1 MNILHLSDIHF
12 GRNYKCYGLKDEF
25 DKKEVIL
32 SDLIECIKNVDKEF
46 KVEHIVVTGDIAWYG
61 KRKEF
66 EEAMGWFKL
75 LLNATGLSGK
85 DITFCVGN
93 HDVNR
98 NYSSIDIKYNNSTIK
113 EIDDAYDYSQVHKY
127 EASIYDYNW
136 FCENIGVE
144 PFIYPRGNNIEY
156 SYSLGYKDI
165 KFPSG
170 SIIRLIAF
178 NTALLSYLPNIS
190 EDKMWIGQNQ
200 IRDLIKYGII
210 PINEDIHYSIAL
222 LHHAERFLH
231 PNEICEYDGRTAT
244 MTLLKDNVDLILC
257 GHTETGGKPVLQKQL
272 GGGMVLTAGATY
284 YSDTH
289 PNAFSMLHVPDNK
302 KDLCFQPFIY
312 DKLWKAYEYQTMYKR
327 DSEIKKLPP
336 LGEIRE
342 ACKLVIKANMDIYE
356 IPIKSATVYLYEKDG
371 ISFCRIT
378 NEKEVLRKLDIE
390 CIGAVLGGN
399 AKFNVKLNPK
409 MERNVEAMLEREKFF
424 SFLECNLNKH
434 YKTEFS
440 IESLTGTK
448 ILTGD
453 SINCSIEETDTDGIT
468 ILECLVKIEK
478 FYDIKF
484 WRPDDIY
491 ELDNNKI
498 RLMLELIENGYTEQF
513 KIDKK
518 VMVGFDGISKMK
530 EFYSIMQCHNS
541 VYLRYESEFYC
552 SLFGVKFFLG
562 KCIILAGEYEVEL
575 NDLKEKIETYKEG
588 DLRKINLIAKNDSN
602 TFFITDFEK
611 AKEAVKIHNNSEILM
626 LPSMQLNFGF
636 IYEK

>member
-25 DKKEVIL
+25 DKKEIIL
-32 SDLIECIKNVDKEF
+32 TELIECIKNLNQESKI
-46 KVEHIVVTGDIAWYG
+46 EHIVVTGDIAWYG

-66 EEAMGWFKL
+66 EEALSWFKL
-75 LLNATGLSGK
+75 LLNATGLNGK

-98 NYSSIDIKYNNSTIK
+98 DYSSIDINYNNTIN
-113 EIDDAYDYSQVHKY
+113 EIDDAYDYNQVHKF
-127 EASIYDYNW
+127 EAAIYDYNW
-136 FCENIGVE
+136 FCEKIGVE
-144 PFIYPRGNNIEY
+144 PFIYPRENNIEY

-165 KFPSG
+165 EFPSG

-178 NTALLSYLPNIS
+178 NTALLSFLPNIS

-210 PINEDIHYSIAL
+210 PINEDVHYSIAL

-231 PNEICEYDGRTAT
+231 PNEICEYDGRAAT

-272 GGGMVLTAGATY
+272 GGGMLLTAGATY

-289 PNAFSMLHVPDNK
+289 PNVFSILHVPDNI
-302 KDLCFQPFIY
+302 KDLYFQPFIY
-312 DKLWKAYEYQTMYKR
+312 DINWKSYEYQTMYKK
-327 DSEIKKLPP
+327 DSKIKNLPP
-336 LGEIRE
+336 LGEIKE
-342 ACKLVIKANMDIYE
+342 ECKLVIKANMDVYE
-356 IPIKSATVYLYEKDG
+356 IPMKSATVYMYEKDG
-371 ISFCRIT
+371 IGFCRIT
-378 NEKEVLRKLDIE
+378 NEKEVMRKLNIE
-390 CIGAVLGGN
+390 CIGTIHGGN
-399 AKFNVKLNPK
+399 AKINVKLAPK

-424 SFLECNLNKH
+424 SFLESNLNKN

-440 IESLTGTK
+440 IQSLTGTK
-448 ILTGD
+448 ILSGD
-453 SINCSIEETDTDGIT
+453 SINGSIEINTDGIT
-468 ILECLVKIEK
+468 ILECLVKIENY
-478 FYDIKF
+478 FNIKS

-498 RLMLELIENGYTEQF
+498 KLVLELIENGYTKQF

-518 VMVGFDGISKMK
+518 VMVGFDCISRMK

-552 SLFGVKFFLG
+552 NLFGVKFNLG

-611 AKEAVKIHNNSEILM
+611 AKEAIKIPDNSQILV